1 MDILIRKFVISRWKK
16 QACQKISF
24 FYINQGYLSY
34 KDNKNIYYVDL
45 FIVGQIVPLLNQPED
60 IEQYVPKDNEVKLL
74 CPKYNTTTGS
84 FLGLENC
91 LAYLTVRGDDHE
103 QFFDSGYNK
112 ENSKVLYSMH
122 KLKIHNSFTSTIVS
136 RHRIQ
141 YESGVFSETDFSGV
155 FFFLPSTVDRIE
167 EVNRYLGSV
176 N

>member
-1 MDILIRKFVISRWKK
+1 MGILIRKFVISRWKK
-16 QACQKISF
+16 QACQKIPF

-45 FIVGQIVPLLNQPED
+45 FIVGKIVPLLNQPED

-91 LAYLTVRGDDHE
+91 LAYLTVRGDYHE

-112 ENSKVLYSMH
+112 ENSKVLYSMQV
-122 KLKIHNSFTSTIVS
+122 LYNSFTSTIVS